1 MIKLFYGGYDIGI
14 VFIRLS
20 FISRGLAVFFLIL
33 TMIATSCASSY
44 VKVHSEP
51 INIQSLLK
59 KGDTVRI
66 VAKDKREIEFVVVEV
81 SDEAII
87 GENEKVLF
95 TDIFILEEMSVSAGE
110 NAGIIIGTTAG
121 AAAGIF
127 LFYVG
132 GSIQA
137 IPSD

>member
-1 MIKLFYGGYDIGI
+1 MY
-14 VFIRLS
+14 IRLS
-20 FISRGLAVFFLIL
+20 FISRELAVFFLIL
-33 TMIATSCASSY
+33 NMIATSCASY
-44 VKVHSEP
+44 LKVHSEP

-95 TDIFILEEMSVSAGE
+95 TDIFILEEMSVSTEE
-110 NAGIIIGTTAG
+110 NIVIIINRIT
-121 AAAGIF
+121 
-127 LFYVG
+127 
-132 GSIQA
+132 
-137 IPSD
+137 PSTMY

>member
-1 MIKLFYGGYDIGI
+1 
-14 VFIRLS
+14 
-20 FISRGLAVFFLIL
+20 
-33 TMIATSCASSY
+33 MIATSCASY
-44 VKVHSEP
+44 LKVPSEP

-66 VAKDKREIEFVVVEV
+66 VAKDKREIEFVVVVVVEV

-95 TDIFILEEMSVSAGE
+95 TDIFILEETSVSAGE
-110 NAGIIIGTTAG
+110 NAG
-121 AAAGIF
+121 AAAGVF
-127 LFYVG
+127 LYYIG

-137 IPSD
+137 IPPD